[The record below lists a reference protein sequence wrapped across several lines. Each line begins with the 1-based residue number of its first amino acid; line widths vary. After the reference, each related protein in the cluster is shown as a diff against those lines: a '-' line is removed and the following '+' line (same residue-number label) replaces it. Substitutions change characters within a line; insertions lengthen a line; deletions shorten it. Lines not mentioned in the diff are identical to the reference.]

1 MFHGFQPTDHGL
13 DAGAHLLVLLQEARA
28 IVGESFVTLAE
39 CTILLLELHDAGH
52 QLLDTAFEACELQ
65 IELCSC
71 CVVHANDYGV
81 ALLTRSIKSRFMPFR
96 HNAQA
101 MQTASYAD
109 IQRVLADERSMTDAA
124 EAHGT
129 LVGALCTAAA
139 YRFEDWL
146 QEILPEGRAETVS
159 NSTLR
164 GLYFLTS
171 ETLAGQDLEFQP
183 LLPEDAQ
190 PLDERTAALA
200 QWCVGFL
207 YGLGS
212 GSIQDLKTLP
222 GEVGEVVR
230 DFDEITRVGVDGGE
244 TDEQNESAYAE
255 LVEFVRV
262 GVQLVFEELEP
273 LRDEPSAEQPDPPL
287 H

>member
-1 MFHGFQPTDHGL
+1 
-13 DAGAHLLVLLQEARA
+13 
-28 IVGESFVTLAE
+28 
-39 CTILLLELHDAGH
+39 
-52 QLLDTAFEACELQ
+52 
-65 IELCSC
+65 
-71 CVVHANDYGV
+71 
-81 ALLTRSIKSRFMPFR
+81 
-96 HNAQA
+96 
-101 MQTASYAD
+101 MQTSSYAE

-129 LVGALCTAAA
+129 LVGALCTMAA

-146 QEILPEGRAETVS
+146 QEILPEGGLQALSSGALRA
-159 NSTLR
+159 
-164 GLYFLTS
+164 LYFLTS

-183 LLPEDAQ
+183 LLPEDRQ
-190 PLDERTAALA
+190 PLNERTAALA

-212 GSIQDLKTLP
+212 GSLQDLKALP

-244 TDEQNESAYAE
+244 TDEQNESAFAE

-273 LRDEPSAEQPDPPL
+273 LRESPDATDEPEQPDSPL

>member
-1 MFHGFQPTDHGL
+1 METP
-13 DAGAHLLVLLQEARA
+13 
-28 IVGESFVTLAE
+28 
-39 CTILLLELHDAGH
+39 
-52 QLLDTAFEACELQ
+52 
-65 IELCSC
+65 
-71 CVVHANDYGV
+71 
-81 ALLTRSIKSRFMPFR
+81 
-96 HNAQA
+96 
-101 MQTASYAD
+101 SYAE
-109 IQRVLADERSMTDAA
+109 IQRVLTDERSMTDAA

-129 LVGALCTAAA
+129 LVGALCAAAA

-146 QEILPEGRAETVS
+146 QEILPGGRTESDSGSA
-159 NSTLR
+159 LR

-171 ETLAGQDLEFQP
+171 ETLSAHDLEFQP
-183 LLPEDAQ
+183 LLPEDVQ
-190 PLDERTAALA
+190 PLGERTAALA

-212 GSIQDLKTLP
+212 GSLQDLKALP

-230 DFDEITRVGVDGGE
+230 DFDEITRVGIEGG

-262 GVQLVFEELEP
+262 GVQLVFEELGAA
-273 LRDEPSAEQPDPPL
+273 RDEMPPDEPASPM